1 MPSPSSRRW
10 VVLRETDSTRW
21 GGDLRRFRILARL
34 GANGRRAAERDF
46 DWRILGERVADI
58 VLERVGGE
66 R

>member
-10 VVLRETDSTRW
+10 VVLRETDSIRR
-21 GGDLRRFRILARL
+21 GGGLRRFRILARL

-46 DWRILGERVADI
+46 DWRILGARLADI
-58 VLERVGGE
+58 VVDRVGGE